1 MITISNLTKVYGDTT
16 VLDIPELT
24 IKRGELIGL
33 VGNNGAGK
41 STMLR
46 LILDLI
52 KADTGHVELMGQ
64 KVNESTDWKYKT
76 GSFVDG
82 SFLIDFLTPEEYFAF
97 IAKAYGISKELMD
110 ERLTE
115 YHGLMNGEV
124 LGTKKY
130 IKNFSEG
137 NKQKTGI
144 IGAMF
149 INPDVLLLDEPFNY
163 LDPSSQI
170 TVSRLIHK
178 MNKEL
183 GCTII
188 ISSHN
193 LNLVS
198 DISSRILLLEKGN
211 IIKDLPNTKGEA
223 ITELENYF
231 EGNI

>member
-16 VLDIPELT
+16 VLNIPELT
-24 IKRGELIGL
+24 IRQGELIGL

-97 IAKAYGISKELMD
+97 IAKAYNISKELMD
-110 ERLTE
+110 ERLAE
-115 YHGLMNGEV
+115 YHTLMNGEV

-149 INPDVLLLDEPFNY
+149 INPDILLLDEPFNY

-183 GCTII
+183 GCTVI

-211 IIKDLPNTKGEA
+211 IIKDLPNTQGEA

-231 EGNI
+231 ESNI

>member
-24 IKRGELIGL
+24 IRQGELIGL

-110 ERLTE
+110 ERLAE
-115 YHGLMNGEV
+115 YHTLMNGEV

-149 INPDVLLLDEPFNY
+149 INPDILLLDEPFNY

-211 IIKDLPNTKGEA
+211 IIKDLPNTQGEA
-223 ITELENYF
+223 ITELETYF
-231 EGNI
+231 ESNI

>member
-24 IKRGELIGL
+24 IRQGELIGL

-110 ERLTE
+110 ERLAE

-149 INPDVLLLDEPFNY
+149 INPDILLLDEPFNY

-183 GCTII
+183 GCTVI

-211 IIKDLPNTKGEA
+211 IIKDLPNTQGEA

>member
-24 IKRGELIGL
+24 IRQGELIGL

-97 IAKAYGISKELMD
+97 IAKAYNISKELMD
-110 ERLTE
+110 ERLAE
-115 YHGLMNGEV
+115 YHTLMNGEV

-183 GCTII
+183 GCTVI

-211 IIKDLPNTKGEA
+211 IIKDLPNTQGEA
-223 ITELENYF
+223 ITELETYF